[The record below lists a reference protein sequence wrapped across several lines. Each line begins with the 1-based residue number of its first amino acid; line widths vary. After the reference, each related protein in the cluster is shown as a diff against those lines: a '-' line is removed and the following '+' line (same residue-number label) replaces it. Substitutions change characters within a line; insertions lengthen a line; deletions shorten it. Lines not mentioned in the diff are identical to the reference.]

1 MRIVMLLVLLG
12 FCLCGCSS
20 GRYAGRYGDG
30 VEFNANNLPKTFRKF
45 YLRSIHGEGAFISP
59 IAISQK
65 YPMLFSSSLGQ
76 NDIPIDVYTKKIKH
90 DGGGWWS
97 LIFAFAYGVVPS
109 WFWTEDV
116 YSIQIAIDGDMKN
129 IPEST
134 CVFNHH
140 HKVSVCSPLGLI
152 PYGKKDGFQCNE
164 TKVGVLVSVPAVAKV
179 LEDVMA
185 GAIAQHVS
193 KYAMDKLEVPDIRFD
208 EDVK

>member
-1 MRIVMLLVLLG
+1 MRIAMLLVLLG
-12 FCLCGCSS
+12 FYLCGCSS

-45 YLRSIHGEGAFISP
+45 YMRSIHGDGAFVSPVTISH
-59 IAISQK
+59 K
-65 YPMLFSSSLGQ
+65 YPTLFASSIGENS
-76 NDIPIDVYTKKIKH
+76 IPIDVYTKKVKRD
-90 DGGGWWS
+90 DGGHWS
-97 LIFAFAYGVVPS
+97 LIFAFAYSIIPS
-109 WFWTEDV
+109 WFWTEEV
-116 YSIQIAIDGDMKN
+116 YSIQIIVDGDAKN
-129 IPEST
+129 ISEST

-140 HKVSVCSPLGLI
+140 YKCSVFSPLGLI
-152 PYGKKDGFQCNE
+152 PYGNKEGFQCNE
-164 TKVGVLVSVPAVAKV
+164 TKVGVLVSVPDVAKV